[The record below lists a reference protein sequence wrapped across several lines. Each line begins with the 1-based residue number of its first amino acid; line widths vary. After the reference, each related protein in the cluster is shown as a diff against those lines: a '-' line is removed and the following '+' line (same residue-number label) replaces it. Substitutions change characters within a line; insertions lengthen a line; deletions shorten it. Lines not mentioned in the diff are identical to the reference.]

1 MYSIKSFTFSLLG
14 NLFYF
19 LIIESWDSFRPVRV
33 CWDIPIKRGF
43 KATVLFFPSKLFC
56 FYFILLPSV
65 PNMGHNL
72 NTSII
77 GPVHSLRG

>member
-1 MYSIKSFTFSLLG
+1 VLG
-14 NLFYF
+14 H
-19 LIIESWDSFRPVRV
+19 SD
-33 CWDIPIKRGF
+33 
-43 KATVLFFPSKLFC
+43 KAGVLRHDCFVFPTLSKLFC

-65 PNMGHNL
+65 PNMEGHNL